1 MAYPCLKKRGM
12 SFLAACL
19 AALFPAFAFGDS
31 PFTLKGFGTVGMAR
45 STNSDAQFIRDIS
58 QPNGVA
64 SNWSGI
70 IDTLAGLQ
78 GNYQYNDAT
87 EMIVQ
92 AVSHYRYDG
101 TFSPELTRAM
111 IKYDWSPRLFF
122 RIGRVG
128 TELLM
133 HSDSRW
139 VGYSYLTVRPNVD
152 FFGSIPVN
160 YADGMEANYHVP
172 LAEGVLEGNILG
184 GVTREYMPDYPLD
197 HSRLLLSSIGYTKG
211 NWQLRYLYGQIELE
225 RAGDAIAPIA
235 AGLQAAGAYSAA
247 NSLDLVGSVDRY
259 NSLAA
264 VYDDGTWQVQASVSS
279 IRHQKVFQNEQSWY
293 FLAGRRYGDLTPF
306 AGYSSVRSSAKSI
319 PTGIPSASPFASL
332 NNAVAYVTNFHQQGN
347 TLTLG
352 ARWDFMRDVDL
363 KAQVD
368 FIGGG
373 DGTSNL
379 LYRNIQPGWDGKT
392 TVMSLALDFVF

>member
-1 MAYPCLKKRGM
+1 MRL
-12 SFLAACL
+12 FAACL
-19 AALFPAFAFGDS
+19 AAFSLSPAFALADS

-45 STNSDAQFIRDIS
+45 SSNGDAQFIRDIS
-58 QPNGVA
+58 QPQGVGR
-64 SNWSGI
+64 NWSGV
-70 IDTLAGLQ
+70 IDSLAGLQ
-78 GNYQYNDAT
+78 GNYQFNDAT
-87 EMIVQ
+87 EMIAQV
-92 AVSHYRYDG
+92 VSHYRYDG

-111 IKYDWSPRLFF
+111 IKYDWNPRLFV
-122 RIGRVG
+122 RIGRIG

-160 YADGMEANYHVP
+160 YADGLEANYHVP
-172 LAEGVLEGNILG
+172 LADGILEGNIFG
-184 GVTREYMPDYPLD
+184 GTGREYMPDYPLD
-197 HSRLLLSSIGYTKG
+197 HSHLLEGSIGYSKG

-225 RAGDAIAPIA
+225 RAGDSLAPIE
-235 AGLQAAGAYSAA
+235 AGLLAAGAGSAA
-247 NSLDLVGSVDRY
+247 NSFDLVGSIDRY

-264 VYDDGTWQVQASVSS
+264 IYDDGTWQVQASLCS
-279 IRHQKVFQNEQSWY
+279 IQHQKVFQNEKSWY
-293 FLAGRRYGDLTPF
+293 LLAGRRYGDLTPF
-306 AGYSSVRSSAKSI
+306 AGYSSVRSTSKSI
-319 PTGIPSASPFASL
+319 ATGIPSASPFAYL
-332 NNAVAYVTNFHQQGN
+332 NGSVAYVTNFHQQGH

-352 ARWDFMRDVDL
+352 ARWDFMRNVDL

-392 TVMSLALDFVF
+392 TVMSLALDFIF